1 MAARC
6 FNKRRFKLIV
16 HELGLGNIA
25 MLIKYNMRLILL
37 LVCYLFLSAKMS
49 GAKTMDEMN
58 NIEVYRKASPGVV
71 NISSVVVEYDFFYRP
86 IPKEGIG
93 SGVIIDELGHIVT
106 NNHVIK
112 DSQRLEVTLYD
123 GSKTSAILVGTDPGY
138 DLAVIKINVPG
149 KKLNVIPLGNSKD
162 LKTGQKVLAI
172 GNPFGFGQT
181 LTTGVISSLQRSIK
195 THTGAI
201 IKDVVQTDAAINP
214 GNSGGPLLNSKGEVV
229 GINTM
234 ILSPTGSNVGV
245 GFSIPVNT
253 VKKIVPGLMSGRSSL
268 YGILPLVFFGL
279 VLVIFRVFWQQVL
292 NRKKIV

>member
-1 MAARC
+1 MR
-6 FNKRRFKLIV
+6 NKKKFTATFFLI
-16 HELGLGNIA
+16 
-25 MLIKYNMRLILL
+25 ILL
-37 LVCYLFLSAKMS
+37 SLWAGRSA
-49 GAKTMDEMN
+49 AKTVDEMN

-86 IPKEGIG
+86 IPKEGTG

-112 DSQRLEVTLYD
+112 NSQRLEVTLYD
-123 GSKTSAILVGTDPGY
+123 GSRTSAILVGTDPGY

-172 GNPFGFGQT
+172 GNPFGLGQT

-195 THTGAI
+195 TGTGAI
-201 IKDVVQTDAAINP
+201 IKHVIQTDAAINP
-214 GNSGGPLLNSKGEVV
+214 GNSGGPLLNSKGELI

-234 ILSPTGSNVGV
+234 ILSPTGANVGV
-245 GFSIPVNT
+245 GFGIPVNT
-253 VKKIVPGLMSGRSSL
+253 VKKIVPGLVSGRSSL
-268 YGILPLVFFGL
+268 YGVLPLVFLGL
-279 VLVIFRVFWQQVL
+279 VLVILRVFWQQVI
-292 NRKKIV
+292 NRKK

>member
-1 MAARC
+1 ML
-6 FNKRRFKLIV
+6 NKNEYKLIFFV
-16 HELGLGNIA
+16 I
-25 MLIKYNMRLILL
+25 MLLS
-37 LVCYLFLSAKMS
+37 FLT
-49 GAKTMDEMN
+49 GRIEAKTVDEIN
-58 NIEVYRKASPGVV
+58 NIEVYRKTSPGVV
-71 NISSVVVEYDFFYRP
+71 NISSVVVEYDFYYRP
-86 IPKEGIG
+86 IPKEGTG

-123 GSKTSAILVGTDPGY
+123 GSKARAILVGTDPGY

-149 KKLNVIPLGNSKD
+149 KKLNVIPWGNSKD
-162 LKTGQKVLAI
+162 LKAGQKVLAI

-181 LTTGVISSLQRSIK
+181 LTTGIVSSLKRSIK
-195 THTGAI
+195 TGSGAI
-201 IKDVVQTDAAINP
+201 IKHVVQTDAAINP

-253 VKKIVPGLMSGRSSL
+253 VKKIVPGLVSGRSSL
-268 YGILPLVFFGL
+268 YGMLPLAIFGL
-279 VLVIFRVFWQQVL
+279 ALVIFRVFWRQV
-292 NRKKIV
+292 KKMETIVKNTGSVQHI